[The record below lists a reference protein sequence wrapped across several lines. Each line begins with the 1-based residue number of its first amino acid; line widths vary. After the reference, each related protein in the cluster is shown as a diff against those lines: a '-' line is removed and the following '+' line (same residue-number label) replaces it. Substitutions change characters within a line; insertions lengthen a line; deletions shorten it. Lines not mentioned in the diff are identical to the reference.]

1 MSQVEHV
8 FKINS
13 ERVKNLNRLHRAAA
27 FSLFRDLQLQDMK
40 WNKKVVRSDYK
51 VYDLN
56 NRVIFYVSSTTAV
69 RITKDAPFCLKVMNK
84 DQKDVAKFIRSE
96 PRNNARR
103 NGLVSM
109 FGCCAAARDVM
120 DILDDES
127 NLIARAIVHT
137 DQLRGTHITIRDPD
151 DQIIILVRKVKDQ
164 NDIFYVLDGTDRFL
178 GEIRQKIISS
188 GNATD
193 NYKGVSSWF
202 SPDLPIDIK
211 LLFLAA
217 VFLVEI
223 DYFSDRDSWQ
233 IPFHTTEQDYLNPI
247 IRTPPYHQ
255 KFRQVPQPKNK
266 KKKKNPEE
274 PVNAS
279 RSEKFKSS
287 LIMPE
292 IHHIKNFAPINAE
305 PEKPEEKPE
314 ETAKTPEAAKE
325 ELLDMKGMKSNNF
338 RNSGIKV
345 LDYLVKQDE
354 ALKTS
359 RCTPSVKPGYLKSLI
374 PGKAPQKPEDIDEI
388 LEDYHKLI
396 VPGLSHSNHPNFHS
410 FYPAGNSFHCMLADL
425 LGGHIGDSGFS
436 WSANPALTEL
446 EILMMD
452 WLGDM
457 MGLPKE
463 LLLYPDGSRGGG
475 CMQKSASDMVYLV
488 MAAARNDILKQ
499 MKVTHPNENRNDL
512 LPRLVAYTSTE
523 AHSSIRKAAAMA
535 MVRVKVLPTD
545 DKYSLRGATLYNAI
559 ANDRNRGLIP
569 FFVAATFG
577 TTGPCSFDNIHE
589 IGPICRDKGN
599 LATQVRVLMRGIEWV
614 DSFSTQPS
622 KLAISVCDVCCLW
635 VRDRFRLQAASVE
648 NQIEFSYKSLPTSRK
663 FGALKMWLFLR
674 TIGVENLQ
682 KQIREHIRLGQYM
695 EEKLKKDIRFDVQ
708 NKVMLGLICFR
719 VKADD
724 NFNKVLLYKLNETGK
739 ISLASCT
746 LGDRFVLR
754 LCINTPKSTEAD
766 LDAAFD
772 LICFETDALRPFQ
785 DRVEVMNE
793 EELEEFI
800 HLPMK
805 TQMIYANA
813 SNTQLPQLTSFVSD
827 AALMS
832 PTKGAHSQEN
842 NQHTKKD

>member
-1 MSQVEHV
+1 
-8 FKINS
+8 
-13 ERVKNLNRLHRAAA
+13 
-27 FSLFRDLQLQDMK
+27 
-40 WNKKVVRSDYK
+40 
-51 VYDLN
+51 
-56 NRVIFYVSSTTAV
+56 
-69 RITKDAPFCLKVMNK
+69 
-84 DQKDVAKFIRSE
+84 
-96 PRNNARR
+96 
-103 NGLVSM
+103 
-109 FGCCAAARDVM
+109 
-120 DILDDES
+120 
-127 NLIARAIVHT
+127 
-137 DQLRGTHITIRDPD
+137 
-151 DQIIILVRKVKDQ
+151 
-164 NDIFYVLDGTDRFL
+164 
-178 GEIRQKIISS
+178 
-188 GNATD
+188 
-193 NYKGVSSWF
+193 
-202 SPDLPIDIK
+202 
-211 LLFLAA
+211 
-217 VFLVEI
+217 
-223 DYFSDRDSWQ
+223 
-233 IPFHTTEQDYLNPI
+233 
-247 IRTPPYHQ
+247 
-255 KFRQVPQPKNK
+255 
-266 KKKKNPEE
+266 
-274 PVNAS
+274 
-279 RSEKFKSS
+279 
-287 LIMPE
+287 MPE

-452 WLGDM
+452 WL
-457 MGLPKE
+457 
-463 LLLYPDGSRGGG
+463 
-475 CMQKSASDMVYLV
+475 DMVYLV

-589 IGPICRDKGN
+589 IGPICRDKGIW
-599 LATQVRVLMRGIEWV
+599 LHVDAAYAGSALIVPEVRVLMRGIEWV

-648 NQIEFSYKSLPTSRK
+648 NQIEFSYKNLPTSRK

-724 NFNKVLLYKLNETGK
+724 NFNKTRVLARADVKARMLDMVTLKAQILYNE
-739 ISLASCT
+739 
-746 LGDRFVLR
+746 VLKALLLVIEDLKAR
-754 LCINTPKSTEAD
+754 L
-766 LDAAFD
+766 LD
-772 LICFETDALRPFQ
+772 
-785 DRVEVMNE
+785 DRVVKARLLARERLLVIEDLKTRVLDDEVLKAQM
-793 EELEEFI
+793 LARVV
-800 HLPMK
+800 LPMRV
-805 TQMIYANA
+805 
-813 SNTQLPQLTSFVSD
+813 LDDDVV
-827 AALMS
+827 
-832 PTKGAHSQEN
+832 
-842 NQHTKKD
+842 